1 MVALTRN
8 AGPKLLNEQQGGRF
22 DHRAQ
27 CMHARCGIGAVDNA
41 ASHVDDRFIIRP
53 GTTAPRLLPLQTSRR
68 AGQAL
73 RDGSFQSTPVTRP
86 ESCDWQQWV
95 GTGRSD
101 FRLRCQTAVIA
112 ERFNPDGHP
121 NSPTHGHLKFPH
133 PDRASMRR

>member
-95 GTGRSD
+95 GSTSSQAEVVD
-101 FRLRCQTAVIA
+101 VQPLRCGRLGFRPQRWGPRSGFWV
-112 ERFNPDGHP
+112 PLS
-121 NSPTHGHLKFPH
+121 SP
-133 PDRASMRR
+133 A

>member
-95 GTGRSD
+95 V
-101 FRLRCQTAVIA
+101 CWQTRTTAD
-112 ERFNPDGHP
+112 RHP
-121 NSPTHGHLKFPH
+121 ILL
-133 PDRASMRR
+133 ALARRTWRR

>member
-95 GTGRSD
+95 GTASSGQSEAVTGVALVASREAYGRCTS
-101 FRLRCQTAVIA
+101 C
-112 ERFNPDGHP
+112 
-121 NSPTHGHLKFPH
+121 S
-133 PDRASMRR
+133 

>member
-86 ESCDWQQWV
+86 ESCDWQQRV
-95 GTGRSD
+95 ET
-101 FRLRCQTAVIA
+101 CPP
-112 ERFNPDGHP
+112 E
-121 NSPTHGHLKFPH
+121 SPRVHEEIQP
-133 PDRASMRR
+133 P